1 MSGGRG
7 EEEEEE
13 GGGGGG
19 RQRSVCRPIIIK
31 VIKVI
36 IIKIHAIVRTHA
48 LATGTLA
55 HTGMSECI
63 EYIQDIHSEYIL
75 TSEYIQYIHS
85 EYTYVRMYS

>member
-63 EYIQDIHSEYIL
+63 QNTFKTFNKALSLSLSLSLIQN
-75 TSEYIQYIHS
+75 TF
-85 EYTYVRMYS
+85 